1 MGVNWSMEV
10 ISWAIEWKL
19 TTVPKEVFIVTD
31 FCNALYGVFIFFIF
45 VCNKEKQ
52 KKIQKWY
59 AIFVLNNGR
68 FYLRLFIRY
77 YSFTGRPMRGQ
88 SMASSSTSN
97 PTRTTHTNLEK
108 SVTNETIL
116 LTNNGHNH

>member
-10 ISWAIEWKL
+10 ISWAVEWKL
-19 TTVPKEVFIVTD
+19 KTVPKEAFIVTD

-59 AIFVLNNGR
+59 VISFEKQYVLVIDLLYQVLFVYWKADAGAVDGFQQYIESYSNYSYR
-68 FYLRLFIRY
+68 FR
-77 YSFTGRPMRGQ
+77 
-88 SMASSSTSN
+88 
-97 PTRTTHTNLEK
+97 EK
-108 SVTNETIL
+108 C
-116 LTNNGHNH
+116 H